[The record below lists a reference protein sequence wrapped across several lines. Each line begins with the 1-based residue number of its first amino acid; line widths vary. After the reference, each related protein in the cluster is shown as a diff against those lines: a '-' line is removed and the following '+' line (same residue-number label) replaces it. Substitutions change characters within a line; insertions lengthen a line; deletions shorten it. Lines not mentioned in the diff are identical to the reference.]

1 MIIMASGSEVGLA
14 YKVCERLLE
23 ENIST
28 RLVSMPCMEEF
39 EKQSKEYKETVLPNN
54 IRKRVSIEALSTFGW
69 GKYVGLDGISIG
81 LDTFGASAPANLL
94 FEKFGFTVDAVY
106 DKIKKELF

>member
-1 MIIMASGSEVGLA
+1 MAQ
-14 YKVCERLLE
+14 K
-23 ENIST
+23 
-28 RLVSMPCMEEF
+28 
-39 EKQSKEYKETVLPNN
+39 
-54 IRKRVSIEALSTFGW
+54 

-106 DKIKKELF
+106 EKIKKELF

>member
-1 MIIMASGSEVGLA
+1 MLYFTLFPPINQIIYYFG
-14 YKVCERLLE
+14 
-23 ENIST
+23 
-28 RLVSMPCMEEF
+28 
-39 EKQSKEYKETVLPNN
+39 QSKEYKESVLPNN

-106 DKIKKELF
+106 EKIKKELF